1 MSLGGSINSGLTGY
15 FSNLVATAKREKF
28 WIYGKRKGIEY
39 WFSPIEFNTKLH
51 NGGEWISE
59 VIWILRSPKERV
71 SELKFLM
78 EENKKEIENISE
90 TYYNENKEL

>member
-1 MSLGGSINSGLTGY
+1 MSLGGSINNGLSGY

-39 WFSPIEFNTKLH
+39 WFSPNEFNTKLH
-51 NGGEWISE
+51 SGGEWIMQ
-59 VIWILRSPKERV
+59 VIWILRSPKERIA
-71 SELKFLM
+71 ELKFLM

-90 TYYNENKEL
+90 TYYQENKEL